1 MSTKGKQDTTKK
13 TPANNKA
20 QGVKKSPVKS
30 TKKEKALFSEQ
41 NRVDA
46 YPVDMLND

>member
-1 MSTKGKQDTTKK
+1 MSAKGKQDITKK
-13 TPANNKA
+13 KPVDKKA